1 MLFRKIV
8 LIRVLAASRPAIYA
22 LTSMELLTQFCHYV
36 TAAGVQQPVRLD
48 VELMAVKWHDRQT
61 FRSCTS
67 VVQSCC

>member
-8 LIRVLAASRPAIYA
+8 LIRVLAASPPAIYA
-22 LTSMELLTQFCHYV
+22 LTSMELLTQFCHV